1 LVEDVLY
8 GEMRALCTPF
18 LTKSTNLFCAASL
31 LFFDGELRDAL
42 CVLEDEDPTAWR
54 FTNEGIGWR
63 DFRWNSEQIQSV
75 RRNFLTSF
83 GSCSFEEPLRDL
95 ETLGWL

>member
-1 LVEDVLY
+1 MMHGFV
-8 GEMRALCTPF
+8 
-18 LTKSTNLFCAASL
+18 NLFCAASL